1 MVKKYGHAVKSA
13 RDGDYWRLLNPG
25 EYLVSVSAPSYVSM
39 TKRVVVPEDKAI
51 ASYDF
56 VLARAK

>member
-1 MVKKYGHAVKSA
+1 MVKKYGHAVTSV

-25 EYLVSVSAPSYVSM
+25 EYLVSVSAPSYVSI
-39 TKRVVVPEDKAI
+39 TKRVVPEDKAI
-51 ASYDF
+51 SSYDF